1 MPRRVLQGRVVSD
14 AREQTV
20 TVLVERR
27 VSDPLYQK
35 VIRRSK
41 KYAVHDPLNAAK
53 IGDEVQIIECR
64 PISKTKCWELHVPV
78 KGDAKTMTA
87 GGVA

>member
-1 MPRRVLQGRVVSD
+1 MPRRILQGRVVSD
-14 AREQTV
+14 AREQTI

-27 VSDPLYQK
+27 VADPLYQK

-41 KYAVHDPLNAAK
+41 KYAVHDPLNSAK

-64 PISKTKCWELHVPV
+64 PISKTKCWELHASVN
-78 KGDAKTMTA
+78 GDAKTATVGGTA
-87 GGVA
+87 